1 MNTYEQDSKNIDARK
16 ALAFDLVNAA
26 GYLERR
32 LDRALSGVRGI
43 SFSEYRLLRELAA
56 RPEARA
62 MRVELAQAVGLT
74 PSAVTRALKPMEKL
88 GLIEI
93 YPGASAS
100 PSVLIDEPANTVEVS
115 VATDPNFLYQLFSS
129 GDLTSWAPVHP
140 DKITGD
146 GNPLEIVTGPVGART
161 FYRWLICPGF

>member
-1 MNTYEQDSKNIDARK
+1 MTTSNQNSEDIDARK

-32 LDRALSGVRGI
+32 LERALSAVRGI

-56 RPEARA
+56 RPDARA

-88 GLIEI
+88 GLVETLKSDRDARRSLACLT
-93 YPGASAS
+93 GTGRE
-100 PSVLIDEPANTVEVS
+100 VLADAEGVARDVLLSLPMDALPAEDLD
-115 VATDPNFLYQLFSS
+115 AFLRQ
-129 GDLTSWAPVHP
+129 
-140 DKITGD
+140 
-146 GNPLEIVTGPVGART
+146 VGER
-161 FYRWLICPGF
+161 I